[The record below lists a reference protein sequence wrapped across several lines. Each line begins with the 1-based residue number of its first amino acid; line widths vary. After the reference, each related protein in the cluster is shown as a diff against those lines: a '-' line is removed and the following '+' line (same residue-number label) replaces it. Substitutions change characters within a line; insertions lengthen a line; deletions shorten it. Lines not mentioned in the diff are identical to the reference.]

1 MEATTQHPHRE
12 HVDLLVIGWG
22 KGGKTLA
29 GAVGRSGR
37 RVALV
42 EQDAEMVGGT
52 CINVACVPTKALVHD
67 AGARRPE
74 DDPASW
80 FSQAV
85 QRRDTLT
92 AALRAK
98 NHSMLDTV
106 DSVLLVSGHAVFTG
120 PREVTVDQ
128 GGDTLVLTA
137 DTVVINTGSV
147 PTIPAI
153 PGLEDLDNLG
163 DAVQRGG
170 ALHDSTT
177 LQHVDP
183 LPRRLVVVGGGYVG
197 LEFASMFAHF
207 GSEVTV
213 LDRGARPLK
222 HEDEEVAG
230 TAVAILE
237 EDGVSFR
244 SGASV
249 TAIDPGPSG
258 PADEREA
265 AGATVTFEVDG
276 EEQTVGA
283 DAVLLALGRTPAT
296 AGLGL
301 DVAGVVTDEQ
311 GFVQVDEYLRTSAEG
326 VFAIGDVTGG
336 QMFTYTSLDD
346 YRIVADQ
353 LSGSCQR
360 SLDDRVAVPYTMF
373 LTPPLARV
381 GMSLTEAKTWAA
393 QNGRHL
399 SVASKKVA
407 DIAAMPRP
415 KIEGD
420 PRGLISVVVDT
431 ASDLLLGASL
441 QHVHAE
447 EVINL
452 VALAMRHGVTATEL
466 RDSIYTHPSAT
477 EALNEVLGGLEP
489 LD

>member
-1 MEATTQHPHRE
+1 MEATVHRE

-29 GAVGRSGR
+29 GTVGRSGR

-42 EQDAEMVGGT
+42 EQDALMVGGT

-80 FSQAV
+80 FIQAV
-85 QRRDTLT
+85 KRRDTLT
-92 AALRAK
+92 AAMRKK

-106 DSVLLVSGHAVFTG
+106 DSVLLVSGHAAFTG

-128 GGDTLVLTA
+128 GEDTLVLTA

-147 PTIPAI
+147 PTIPPI
-153 PGLEDLDNLG
+153 PGLEGLG
-163 DAVQRGG
+163 EGFQLGG
-170 ALHDSTT
+170 TIHDSTT
-177 LQHVDP
+177 LQHADP

-207 GSEVTV
+207 GSEVTI
-213 LDRGARPLK
+213 LDRGSRPLK
-222 HEDEEVAG
+222 HEDEDVAR
-230 TAVAILE
+230 TAVAIME
-237 EDGVSFR
+237 EDGVRFR

-249 TAIDPGPSG
+249 TAIDPG
-258 PADEREA
+258 A
-265 AGATVTFEVDG
+265 AGTSSTAEATVTYEVDG
-276 EEQTVGA
+276 AEQSIGA

-301 DVAGVVTDEQ
+301 DAAGVVTDER
-311 GFVQVDEYLRTSAEG
+311 GFVQVDEYLHTSVEG
-326 VFAIGDVTGG
+326 VFAIGDVKGG

-346 YRIVADQ
+346 HRIVADQ
-353 LSGSCQR
+353 LSGGGQR
-360 SLDDRVAVPYTMF
+360 SLEDRVAVPYTMF

-381 GMSLTEAKTWAA
+381 GMSLAEAKSWAEE
-393 QNGRHL
+393 NGRHL

-431 ASDLLLGASL
+431 ASDLILGASL

-452 VALAMRHGVTATEL
+452 VALAIRHGITAAEL
-466 RDSIYTHPSAT
+466 RDSIYIHPSAT
-477 EALNEVLGGLEP
+477 EALNEVLGGLVPAE
-489 LD
+489 